1 MRDPLLH
8 GDAGAGAALPPAR
21 LLHRTDRLP
30 LEGQVGER
38 GAEDPGGGRHTPGQA
53 ARGDGR
59 ALHVPQHAGEQAAA
73 AYQGLPHREIS
84 HLPAEILYLPGD
96 NCTRRPCLFIY
107 FVAVDRFFVTKDG
120 GFCDKGRMMFAE
132 FVTLTACF
140 DCSVTSPA
148 PSPSPWR

>member
-1 MRDPLLH
+1 MNRVPV
-8 GDAGAGAALPPAR
+8 
-21 LLHRTDRLP
+21 
-30 LEGQVGER
+30 EGQVRGRRAEDSGGER
-38 GAEDPGGGRHTPGQA
+38 DPAGPAVG
-53 ARGDGR
+53 GDGR

-120 GFCDKGRMMFAE
+120 GFLRQRTDDVCGIRDINRVF
-132 FVTLTACF
+132 
-140 DCSVTSPA
+140 
-148 PSPSPWR
+148 